1 MVFEPELNCSIRPL
15 KSGVRVHS
23 GRSLRRGPG
32 TQTLTRSLL
41 ALAQGPP
48 ADECSLAPLRVEIKK
63 PPARGAQGAV
73 LENSLP
79 RACALRPLERFYLVC
94 KVFGAAGPRGS
105 GAAIF
110 ALISN
115 VSAPC
120 GRGSASTWF
129 ARFLEPNSNAPF
141 DRSRVEYASIQIA
154 RCKHIVSKW
163 FREGGAG
170 SI

>member
-1 MVFEPELNCSIRPL
+1 MGFEPELNCSIRPL

-32 TQTLTRSLL
+32 TQTLTPSLL

-63 PPARGAQGAV
+63 RPARGAQGAV
-73 LENSLP
+73 LGNSLP

-120 GRGSASTWF
+120 GRGSVSIWF
-129 ARFLEPNSNAPF
+129 ARFLSQLKCSIRPLKSGV
-141 DRSRVEYASIQIA
+141 RVDSD
-154 RCKHIVSKW
+154 S
-163 FREGGAG
+163 
-170 SI
+170 